1 MNDYPEMASGEEGM
15 NRETRLG
22 KKSVR
27 RDDESDMGK
36 RRKRQIRFER
46 SSGRSMG
53 AGYYTIKISRREP

>member
-46 SSGRSMG
+46 SSNDARRRIDYSCEIP
-53 AGYYTIKISRREP
+53 YREP